1 VKAIVTP
8 NHAMQ
13 RTAGRFAA
21 RLNEELRIM
30 KPKTLSPAVA
40 DLVFVRPF
48 AMHRSNVTTM
58 ALAPSRLSLPR
69 LQATGGNAG
78 LLLCQAISIA
88 RIIHRAV
95 AGYDFISRVLFCP
108 G

>member
-1 VKAIVTP
+1 
-8 NHAMQ
+8 MQ

-48 AMHRSNVTTM
+48 AMHRSNVTAM
-58 ALAPSRLSLPR
+58 ALALISLIAASVASYRRQCRPASVSGH
-69 LQATGGNAG
+69 Q
-78 LLLCQAISIA
+78 LLP
-88 RIIHRAV
+88 V
-95 AGYDFISRVLFCP
+95 
-108 G
+108 